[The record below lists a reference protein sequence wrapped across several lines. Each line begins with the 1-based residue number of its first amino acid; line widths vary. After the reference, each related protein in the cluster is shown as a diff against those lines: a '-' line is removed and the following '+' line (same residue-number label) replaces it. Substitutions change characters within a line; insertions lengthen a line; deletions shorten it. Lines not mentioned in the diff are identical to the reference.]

1 MSGSSYPGGVPP
13 ALLADDSEP
22 FTLGSDQ
29 QLEEVESEG
38 EKSEKDNLWSLMKTI
53 RDLGATVLPYVKHTI
68 DSEGG
73 EPALLSDDP
82 GTCDSD
88 DQAET
93 STKPNC
99 PALPSSD
106 LLSCARDADILR
118 NFAKPPKTLDSQ
130 LEHFHEIDLG
140 GLIFVSA
147 FVDMELQGLY
157 EVVLHLEAV
166 PKSET
171 GIPEA
176 RLLGYIYY
184 FIFTRTGL
192 VEDLDKAI
200 DMNMVA
206 ITGADAKKLAYFP
219 CWKNIVVMLLKK
231 YNCTHSLSDLEQAI
245 FRAQGLGK
253 LELWEGR
260 QRDAELQDLI
270 KMLKFRA
277 LENALEAI
285 LQDGDFEFVLRERQ
299 RVLFLCQ
306 LQVSVDVIERYM
318 QNFEESNN
326 AAALQLAIS
335 ASEQFFA
342 IDLSKGI
349 EDPGFSYSLG
359 RGALHYLILPIKTRY
374 QQTNNPRDFQ
384 AAIDAYQ
391 AAFSYSS
398 QEDKGILLYYQAFL
412 FYDRFQNTGDLSD
425 LQIAIDRSQGARELI
440 PDCDERK
447 NEVLHLLSA
456 LLLIRRGKI
465 GSLKDC
471 DAVVE
476 LKLQALENMP
486 PNSQGL
492 ELMAKQLLAVSRHVQ
507 RYGRYDKSENVQK
520 AIEAALE
527 GSRSGSV
534 ARPSPNGLDD
544 QRYDAQSHDQTLNN
558 TLVDMHDFLTTP
570 NYSQNLNLEELQ
582 TYIQKQTA
590 LRELLAANAQKKFR
604 NWSSNFY
611 QVPYALSSR
620 KLAELFCQRY
630 SKTNN
635 REDLDE
641 AIDRSREALM
651 AVHEGHQLRG
661 SFTLSHARFLEFRFG
676 HRLNEEKCT
685 DDKGSL
691 GVLDSFLGILND
703 LASACRYYQEVAL
716 LSSAGISERILAAI
730 HVSYLFMIGGNL
742 DEAVRFAELSAKLF
756 PLMPSRQLDQREQ
769 QIHIGKHS
777 WVASCSA
784 SFTLFSGG
792 GAYNAIRVLEL
803 GRGAITGLRLEMR
816 SDLTELKLYHPE
828 MAAQFEKFREIL
840 DSPLSIS
847 ANPKFVDDNQTSSVD
862 ETRLQELRHR
872 TNIELNKLI
881 DQIRLLPNFGNF
893 LLLPEEHQLRI
904 AANSGPMII
913 INVSWFSSEAILIET
928 ASIRSID
935 LPKLNKSDLDKKIK
949 VFKAAL
955 STNGTSEI
963 LGILMWLWNVAA
975 GPILDSLGFIAP
987 PSEGND
993 WPHVWWIPTGKLSLL
1008 PIHAAGHHLGQNS
1021 TDTVIDRAISS
1032 YCSSIKSLLYSRQND
1047 WQANPET
1054 GSVKSLL
1061 VAMDETPGHSSLRFV
1076 RDEID
1081 MLQGLFH
1088 HPHPIESIRLDQ
1100 PCRYD
1105 VLNSINDCSIFHFAG
1120 HGQSDAQDP
1129 SQSSLLT
1136 KDWANKPLTA
1146 EDLTK
1151 LDFRRNSSAPWLAY
1165 LSACSTGN
1173 NSAKKLYDEG
1183 LHLVTSFQ
1191 LAGFRHVVGT
1201 LWEVSDEY
1209 CVDAA
1214 KAIYETILGREI
1226 GNDLGVALG
1235 VHKASRLLR
1244 DRAYLRD
1251 RQRHAAFEE
1260 EEEVRGKGKGRAQE
1274 DLRRVRP
1281 FGYPEPDKMEINSP
1295 LIWAAYVHVGA

>member
-1 MSGSSYPGGVPP
+1 MSSSSYPGGGSSSASATTSARIEVRTSSRSSK
-13 ALLADDSEP
+13 AEDTLVKLADDSEP
-22 FTLGSDQ
+22 FMFGSDQ

-38 EKSEKDNLWSLMKTI
+38 EKSQKDNLRSLMEVI
-53 RDLGATVLPYVKHTI
+53 RDLGAAVLPHVKHTI

-73 EPALLSDDP
+73 KPALLRDNPD
-82 GTCDSD
+82 TCDSD
-88 DQAET
+88 DQADNLT
-93 STKPNC
+93 NQLPN
-99 PALPSSD
+99 SS
-106 LLSCARDADILR
+106 
-118 NFAKPPKTLDSQ
+118 PPKTLDSQ

-285 LQDGDFEFVLRERQ
+285 LQDGDFEFALRERQ

-306 LQVSVDVIERYM
+306 LQVSVDVIERCM

-349 EDPGFSYSLG
+349 KDPGFSYSLG
-359 RGALHYLILPIKTRY
+359 RETLRYLILPIKTRY

-412 FYDRFQNTGDLSD
+412 FYDRFQNTGDLCD
-425 LQIAIDRSQGARELI
+425 LQIAIDRSQVAKELI
-440 PDCDERK
+440 PDHDKRK
-447 NEVLHLLSA
+447 NKVLSLLST
-456 LLLIRRGKI
+456 LLLTRSDKI

-471 DAVVE
+471 DAAVE

-486 PNSQGL
+486 PNSRKL
-492 ELMAKQLLAVSRHVQ
+492 EVMAKGLLAASRHAR
-507 RYGRYDKSENVQK
+507 RYGRCDKSENVQK
-520 AIEAALE
+520 AVEAALE

-534 ARPSPNGLDD
+534 ARHSSNGLDD
-544 QRYDAQSHDQTLNN
+544 QQYDAQSREQTLIN

-570 NYSQNLNLEELQ
+570 DYSENLNLEELQ

-590 LRELLAANAQKKFR
+590 LRNYRVAYAR
-604 NWSSNFY
+604 SSE
-611 QVPYALSSR
+611 
-620 KLAELFCQRY
+620 KLAGLFYQRY

-661 SFTLSHARFLEFRFG
+661 RFTSSHARFLECRFE
-676 HRLNEEKCT
+676 HRLHKEECT

-691 GVLDSFLGILND
+691 GILKLFFRILDD
-703 LASACRYYQEVAL
+703 LASACHYYQEVAL
-716 LSSAGISERILAAI
+716 LSSARIKERIFAAI
-730 HVSYLFMIGGNL
+730 HASYLFIIGSNL

-769 QIHIGKHS
+769 QIHIGELS

-816 SDLTELKLYHPE
+816 SDLTELRLYHPE

-840 DSPLSIS
+840 DSPLSFS

-862 ETRLQELRHR
+862 ENRLQELRHS

-904 AANSGPMII
+904 AANSGPIII

-949 VFKAAL
+949 VFQAAL

-993 WPHVWWIPTGKLSLL
+993 WPHVWWVPTGKLSLL
-1008 PIHAAGHHLGQNS
+1008 PIHAAGRHLGQNS

-1032 YCSSIKSLLYSRQND
+1032 YCSSIKSLLYSCQND

-1100 PCRYD
+1100 PCRDD
-1105 VLNSINDCSIFHFAG
+1105 VLNSINDYSIFHFAG

-1214 KAIYETILGREI
+1214 KAIYETILEREI

-1260 EEEVRGKGKGRAQE
+1260 EEGEFRGKGKGRAQE

-1281 FGYPEPDKMEINSP
+1281 LGYPEPDKMEINSP